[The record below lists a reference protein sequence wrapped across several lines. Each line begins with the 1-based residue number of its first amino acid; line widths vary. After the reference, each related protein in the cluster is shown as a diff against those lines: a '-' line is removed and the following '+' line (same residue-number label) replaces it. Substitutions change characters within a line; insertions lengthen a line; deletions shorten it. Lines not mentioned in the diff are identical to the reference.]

1 MNILLLHPGE
11 MGASIGAALRAAG
24 HAVAWVPAGR
34 SATTAERAEKAG
46 MNPVANLAAGLGEA
60 ELAISVCPPHAAAEM
75 AASVHA
81 ARFGGTFL
89 DANAIAPDTAAGVE
103 ALFGERY
110 VDGGIV
116 GPPAWRVG
124 ATRLYLAGP
133 RAESVAALFAGSL
146 VDARIVA
153 GGSPGAS
160 ALKMCYAAYTKG
172 LSALLIGVRAA
183 ASAHGV
189 ADALLAEWAISQP
202 GLAARSEAAARST
215 APKAWRFAG
224 EMAEIAATFAAAGL
238 PEGFHAAASELYAR
252 LAPLR
257 DAPEQADAPAID
269 AALRAI
275 LERRGRE
282 GGR

>member
-1 MNILLLHPGE
+1 MNTLLLHPGE
-11 MGASIGAALRAAG
+11 MGAYIGAALTAAG
-24 HAVAWVPAGR
+24 HEVAWVAAGR
-34 SATTAERAEKAG
+34 SAATAERAAKARLK
-46 MNPVANLAAGLGEA
+46 PAANLAAGLDQA
-60 ELAISVCPPHAAAEM
+60 ELAISVCPPHAATEL
-75 AASVHA
+75 AAAVHA
-81 ARFGGTFL
+81 AGFGGMFL
-89 DANAIAPDTAAGVE
+89 DANAIAPATAAGIE
-103 ALFGERY
+103 ELFGDRY

-124 ATRLYLAGP
+124 ATRLFLAGP
-133 RAESVAALFAGSL
+133 GAASVAALFAGTL

-172 LSALLIGVRAA
+172 LSALLLGVRAA
-183 ASAHGV
+183 ASAHRV

-202 GLAARSEAAARST
+202 GLASRSEAAAKST

-224 EMAEIAATFAAAGL
+224 EMAEIAATFRAAGL

-252 LAPLR
+252 LAVLR
-257 DAPEQADAPAID
+257 DAPEETDESAVD
-269 AALRAI
+269 AAVEAI
-275 LERRGRE
+275 LDR